1 MGKRE
6 SSSLQGRCHSIS
18 GGDCEVEF
26 LLLRDGKLEVR
37 IEWYGDLDLDL
48 DQQEKEQERSSPRF
62 LLSDQDC
69 S

>member
-18 GGDCEVEF
+18 GGDWEVEF
-26 LLLRDGKLEVR
+26 LLLGDGKLEVR
-37 IEWYGDLDLDL
+37 IEWYGDLDLD
-48 DQQEKEQERSSPRF
+48 QQEKEQEKSSPRF